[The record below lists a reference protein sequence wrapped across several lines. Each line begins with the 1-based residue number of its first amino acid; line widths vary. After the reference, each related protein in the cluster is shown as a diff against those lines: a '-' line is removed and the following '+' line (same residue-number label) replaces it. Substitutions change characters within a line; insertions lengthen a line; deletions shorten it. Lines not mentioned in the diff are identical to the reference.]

1 MKPMSLTKKTEV
13 EKNCYELEFTVAKE
27 AFESAMNDA
36 YRKNVKKMNIPG
48 FRKGKAPRSIVEKM
62 YGKGVFYEDAL
73 NACIGPA
80 YEEAAKEADLAIV
93 GRPEFDVVSIEDNA
107 PVMKAKVYVK
117 PEVTIENYLG
127 IAVSRTEKIADEEA
141 VNAEIEKV
149 RERNSRMV
157 EVTDRPAAMD
167 DTVKIDYVGTVDGV
181 AFEGGSAND
190 YSLKLGSGSFI
201 PGFEDQIVGK
211 SIAETFDVNVTF
223 PEEYHAEELAGK
235 AAVFSVT
242 LKEIKATEL
251 AVLDDE
257 FAKDVSE
264 FDTLEAYKAD
274 TKEKLQARFDMEME
288 NEVEDKLVEALLER
302 MQADI
307 PEVMFEME
315 TENALRDFDNNLR
328 MQGLDLST
336 YFKYTGMNLDTMRE
350 QMRPRAEKQVKLR
363 LTLEKIA
370 ALEGLSVDAA
380 AIEDEYKRIS
390 EAYNVPMD
398 QVKAMIQESDLIEDL
413 KVKAAMDL
421 VKEKAVV
428 TAA

>member
-1 MKPMSLTKKTEV
+1 MSLTKKTEV

-274 TKEKLQARFDMEME
+274 TKEKLQARFDKEME